1 MPIISS
7 IGSHSIKVRLLY
19 GIIYALLC
27 VGSITMI
34 YPLSLMLS
42 GSVKS
47 DADSYSIKP
56 YPEFWFDDI
65 MLFKKYVETKYNC
78 LCLNTQNAWG
88 KSVVNWKKT
97 VKPDDVPQKYIEDMR
112 EWRRTIPVQKRSIGF
127 MNPMVGKLILA
138 KNLRSY
144 KAFMMRKYSTLEAYN
159 DATNQLFVTW
169 NAVKPPPEMIGRVD
183 NQNIPKDYLVEFT
196 KWKETVSADD
206 QNIEY
211 AKPHYGLLFLPGQ
224 YTGKIAEYNKRHAT
238 KYSSY
243 GEIELPPRVP
253 AKESLERTDWIKFV
267 RNEIKLK
274 FIRLDDSLE
283 KPFRDF
289 LAEQYSSISDFNRLH
304 KTDLSDLSQV
314 PFPKNID
321 GAQWLSVDFEKFV
334 KSEKF
339 CPPESLSIYDPNDE
353 FKEYLAGKYGKV
365 PDDYPGLGPVQAATE
380 WQDCMRN
387 SASVRW
393 EFTKRNYIQ
402 VFDYLGMHGNGFIN
416 TVIFCALA
424 ILTKLIVNPMA
435 AYALSRF
442 NLPSTYKILLFC
454 MATMAFP
461 HEVTMIPSFLLLK
474 KFPLYPLL
482 VTIAVT
488 LLAFKILEK
497 TMPRTKE
504 GYKALSSLFLG
515 LLAGAVFMPH
525 FFPALTTVSLLNTF
539 AALILPG
546 MANGY
551 SIFLLKGFFDS
562 MPKELYEAAEID
574 GAGEW
579 TKFWLL
585 TMNLSKPILAVL
597 ALGAFTNAYSAFM
610 QALIIIPDQK
620 MWTIMVWIYQLQA
633 QSSQPV
639 VYASLVI
646 AAIPTMLIF
655 ILCQNVIMR
664 GIVVPTEK

>member
-1 MPIISS
+1 
-7 IGSHSIKVRLLY
+7 
-19 GIIYALLC
+19 
-27 VGSITMI
+27 
-34 YPLSLMLS
+34 
-42 GSVKS
+42 
-47 DADSYSIKP
+47 
-56 YPEFWFDDI
+56 
-65 MLFKKYVETKYNC
+65 
-78 LCLNTQNAWG
+78 
-88 KSVVNWKKT
+88 
-97 VKPDDVPQKYIEDMR
+97 
-112 EWRRTIPVQKRSIGF
+112 
-127 MNPMVGKLILA
+127 
-138 KNLRSY
+138 
-144 KAFMMRKYSTLEAYN
+144 
-159 DATNQLFVTW
+159 
-169 NAVKPPPEMIGRVD
+169 MIGRLD
-183 NQNIPKDYLVEFT
+183 NQNIPEDYLAEFHS
-196 KWKETVSADD
+196 WKKTISPDD

-211 AKPHYGLLFLPGQ
+211 ARPHYSLFFLPGQ
-224 YTGKIAEYNKRHAT
+224 YTSKIAEYNKQHAT

-243 GEIELPPRVP
+243 DEIELPSRVP
-253 AKESLERTDWIKFV
+253 VKESLTRNDWIRFV

-289 LAEQYSSISDFNRLH
+289 IVEQYSSISEFNRLH
-304 KTDLSDLSQV
+304 NTSLSDFSQV
-314 PFPKNID
+314 PFPRNIYD
-321 GAQWLSVDFEKFV
+321 AEYLSVDFEKFV

-353 FKEYLAGKYGKV
+353 FKKYLAGKYGKV

-380 WQDCMRN
+380 WKDCLEN
-387 SASVRW
+387 AASVRW
-393 EFTKRNYIQ
+393 ELTKRNYIQ

-416 TVIFCALA
+416 TIIFCALA

-482 VTIAVT
+482 VTVVVT
-488 LLAFKILEK
+488 LVSFKILEK
-497 TMPRTKE
+497 IMPSVKE
-504 GYKALSSLFLG
+504 GYKALFSLFLG
-515 LLAGAVFMPH
+515 LLAGAVFMPQ
-525 FFPALTTVSLLNTF
+525 FLPGLTTVSLLNTF
-539 AALILPG
+539 AALVLPG

-597 ALGAFTNAYSAFM
+597 ALAAFTHAYSAFM

-620 MWTIMVWIYQLQA
+620 MWTIMIWVYQLQA
-633 QSSQPV
+633 QSAQPV

-655 ILCQNVIMR
+655 VLCQNVIMR